1 MPRQASIH
9 FTTHGTGSV
18 TVAEAT
24 QALVSSGWSLGQQ
37 GQASYAV
44 ENASGVL
51 SWMAHEDRDTI
62 VALLDDPAR
71 RQQCVGVALQH
82 SATAALGHFFFH
94 PRREEITFSPS
105 NHRRTIAHTE
115 LTDLPWYLETMLPGL
130 HSVGLMGYTMKDVA
144 LEAERR
150 KDRSTPAPE

>member
-1 MPRQASIH
+1 MPRQAAIH
-9 FTTHGTGSV
+9 FTTHGMGSV

-24 QALVSSGWSLGQQ
+24 QALDSSGWSLGQP

-44 ENASGVL
+44 ENAVGVL
-51 SWMAHEDRDTI
+51 SWMAHEGDRDTI

-71 RQQCVGVALQH
+71 RQQWVGMALQH
-82 SATAALGHFFFH
+82 SATGALGHFFFH
-94 PRREEITFSPS
+94 PQREEITFSPS
-105 NHRRTIAHTE
+105 NHRRTIADTE

-144 LEAERR
+144 R
-150 KDRSTPAPE
+150 